1 MEGRPQHQAQA
12 EDDHQRADQQMEEEE
27 EEEEQEQ
34 EKRQSSAAPPPSS
47 SHSKPSKP
55 TTPPGPGD
63 DELPSPMPSPLHP
76 IDSPSHLSL
85 SSDQSSI
92 SRLSSPR
99 EDALAN
105 WPPPTTANPDSPPQ
119 LRPLPLAVA
128 ASVKRSVRDGP
139 GPLTVVDPGAESAQ
153 VKQESGAV
161 AGDSAAT
168 AGVGGGG
175 DGSGRVRPNLSI
187 LRRARRDRMVR
198 RALLVLRVCG
208 LVLCLVSFSVMVA
221 DKNQGWALDSF
232 YRYREFRYIVA
243 VNAIGFVYS
252 GLQACDVSYFSAT
265 GKGVARF
272 RLRHYLDFFLDQ
284 VMSYLLLSASSS
296 AATRVDDWELN
307 WGEDKFPQMAT
318 ASVALSILAFM
329 AFALCSIISGYTL
342 CTLRSS

>member
-1 MEGRPQHQAQA
+1 
-12 EDDHQRADQQMEEEE
+12 
-27 EEEEQEQ
+27 
-34 EKRQSSAAPPPSS
+34 
-47 SHSKPSKP
+47 
-55 TTPPGPGD
+55 
-63 DELPSPMPSPLHP
+63 
-76 IDSPSHLSL
+76 
-85 SSDQSSI
+85 
-92 SRLSSPR
+92 
-99 EDALAN
+99 
-105 WPPPTTANPDSPPQ
+105 
-119 LRPLPLAVA
+119 
-128 ASVKRSVRDGP
+128 
-139 GPLTVVDPGAESAQ
+139 
-153 VKQESGAV
+153 
-161 AGDSAAT
+161 
-168 AGVGGGG
+168 
-175 DGSGRVRPNLSI
+175 
-187 LRRARRDRMVR
+187 MVR

-252 GLQACDVSYFSAT
+252 GLQACDVSYLSAT
-265 GKGVARF
+265 GKRIAGF
-272 RLRHYLDFFLDQ
+272 HLRHHLDFFLDQ